1 MKKSHIPSMDDWL
14 AEAKKHPDA
23 GKIGMYLFHDGV
35 VRESAKAKVR
45 LGINNTARV
54 TAMQFSYDE
63 KKLKEVIDEAYTLP
77 GIYYIRVWLN
87 EGTLSVG
94 EDIMRVLIGG
104 DIRPH
109 VIDGLQHLVGRIK
122 NECVQET
129 ECY

>member
-1 MKKSHIPSMDDWL
+1 
-14 AEAKKHPDA
+14 
-23 GKIGMYLFHDGV
+23 MYLFHDGV

-45 LGINNTARV
+45 LGINNTSPV